1 MFELPVSVR
10 RASVGVAGGA
20 LRRAGEM
27 ASDVGGGTRSPTGT
41 GGEPRAGG
49 SGAHVVAG
57 DELVAG
63 VFAVCSAYTTVGQL
77 HNTQGPNYGLVA
89 AVR

>member
-41 GGEPRAGG
+41 GGASQGQ
-49 SGAHVVAG
+49 G
-57 DELVAG
+57 DPVH
-63 VFAVCSAYTTVGQL
+63 T
-77 HNTQGPNYGLVA
+77 
-89 AVR
+89 